1 MLIGQLAKAAEVS
14 RDTVRFYEQIGLLE
28 ARRAA
33 NGYKVYPES
42 ALEMVRFVKMVQE
55 LGFSL
60 AEIRSIAPLLAGG
73 GVPAEQVEGVV
84 REKIALIDER
94 IRVLHG
100 LRERL
105 VNLPVGE
112 TCPLRRDCGI
122 DGELTGRT
130 AAAPG

>member
-73 GVPAEQVEGVV
+73 GVPAEQVEGFV

-105 VNLPVGE
+105 ANLPVGE
-112 TCPLRRDCGI
+112 SCPLRRDCGI
-122 DGELTGRT
+122 DGEPPGRT